1 MLPEYVLF
9 HQSHEDDTRSA
20 QHLVDGYVEILQSHH
35 AYIVFFYFLFSFYP
49 TKPTTKPGRD
59 GDGDGDGD
67 EKTDEMARERE
78 SEARGGGEGARG
90 GERERERESTAR
102 VKYIRVGAI
111 YERENEQEGGVV
123 EGEERERGPPKDE

>member
-78 SEARGGGEGARG
+78 SDARGGGEGARG
-90 GERERERESTAR
+90 GERERERE
-102 VKYIRVGAI
+102 
-111 YERENEQEGGVV
+111 REH
-123 EGEERERGPPKDE
+123 RTC